1 MAYRELNME
10 DYPRRDHFRYFRAM
24 ANPWTGLTVDI
35 DVTELMKK
43 RQEKHWPIFLLVD
56 YAVARAANAVPEF
69 RRRIVGDGIIE
80 YDHCVPSHTEIRQDD
95 SYGYCALD
103 DTGKDFPT
111 FLTYARQR
119 QQEVRAKHGLD
130 EEGNAIQYLYISC
143 TPWVSFTHVIQ
154 PTPGQADSNPRIVWG
169 KVFTREG
176 RQYLP
181 INVLVHHAIVDGLH
195 IARFFENLERE
206 FAALC
211 EE

>member
-1 MAYRELNME
+1 MSYRELNME
-10 DYPRRDHFRYFRAM
+10 DYPRRDHFEYFRAM

-35 DVTELMKK
+35 DVTEVMKK
-43 RQEKHWPIFLLVD
+43 REETRWPVSLLIT
-56 YAVARAANAVPEF
+56 YAVGRAANAVPEF
-69 RRRIVGDGIIE
+69 RRRIVENDIIE
-80 YDHCVPSHTEIRQDD
+80 YDHCMTSHTEMRSDG

-103 DTGKDFPT
+103 DTGKDFET
-111 FLTYARQR
+111 YVAYARGR
-119 QQEVRAKHGLD
+119 QEQVRAKKGLD
-130 EEGNAIQYLYISC
+130 EEGNAMQYLFLSC
-143 TPWVSFTHVIQ
+143 TPWVAFTHVIQ

-181 INVLVHHAIVDGLH
+181 INVMVHHAIVDGLH
-195 IARFFENLERE
+195 IAKFFENLERE

>member
-10 DYPRRDHFRYFRAM
+10 NYPRRDHFEYFRTM
-24 ANPWTGLTVDI
+24 ANPWTGLTVDV
-35 DVTELMKK
+35 DVTELMRK
-43 RQEKHWPIFLLVD
+43 REEERWPIFLLVD

-69 RRRIVGDGIIE
+69 RRRIVGESIVE
-80 YDHCVPSHTEIRQDD
+80 YDHCSTSHTEMRGDG
-95 SYGYCALD
+95 SYGYCTLD
-103 DTGKDFPT
+103 DTDKT
-111 FLTYARQR
+111 FAQYVPYAKARQ
-119 QQEVRAKHGLD
+119 EKVRLSTGLT
-130 EEGNAIQYLYISC
+130 EEGDMRSYLYISC
-143 TPWVSFTHVIQ
+143 TPWVAFTHVIQ

-195 IARFFENLERE
+195 IATFFENLDRE

-211 EE
+211 E